1 MKTLGPALALVM
13 LLASAPSTVH
23 AYAFSC
29 TEAANLVRFGD
40 DSDTAVIAG
49 YGIGAIDFLAGL
61 QCFVRG
67 SACNCLSNLVVSR
80 PRDFGEA
87 YGQELAACVNRGE
100 GSSPTFGPALRA
112 ARRFCSF

>member
-1 MKTLGPALALVM
+1 MTKLILAVALLV
-13 LLASAPSTVH
+13 LVAAPRTAG

-40 DSDTAVIAG
+40 DNDTAVIVG
-49 YGIGAIDFLAGL
+49 YGIGAIDLLAGL

-67 SACNCLSNLVVSR
+67 SACGCLSNLVVSR

-87 YGQELAACVNRGE
+87 YGQELAACVSRGE